1 MLEVPPGRHWRNATG
16 TANAVPAFSAAW
28 PKVNEHMNT
37 NGLNSPPNRFSS
49 RIHRRLCAASLTAS
63 LLFFTPGFGQSP
75 SSASSIEQIWAEA
88 SAAQQHQQYVRAAD
102 LYRKIL
108 AIQPDFTEAQVNL
121 GIMLHLAGKPQEAVA
136 CFDQVLLKH
145 PDLLGPNIIAGLDDL
160 KLDNPRAAL
169 PHLQRAVNL
178 SPDNVEARVGLAN
191 SYLQLK
197 QYGEALDQFT
207 RATEL
212 NSRYADAWY
221 GMAATYLSI
230 EKETESDL
238 HHSASPFRTVLLGES
253 FLQQGQLD
261 KGINLLS
268 AVVAGPP
275 AVPCVKSVLGFAYL
289 QQSKPADAEQQFEM
303 DWNTRSGEGC
313 LLAKL
318 GIAALGEKKG
328 DTQGALREVSEAAA
342 IDPAFVATNAS
353 FYLSSLTAGGG
364 DSKIAQILAG
374 QQRSPVVSDGPEVD
388 AKTGHYSACASKL
401 APNTERLD
409 LQHLR
414 LLCFCSFST
423 GQDEAV
429 MAASK
434 QIPTDPEALYWRVQ
448 SAERLGLAAIT
459 RASELN
465 PDSVSLHTLT
475 GDLLQAKGD
484 FPAAAGE
491 YRKAIAIKPSFLA
504 AHLGLARS
512 LNSDHRTGEAEQEV
526 RSVLDLSP
534 NDAEGN
540 YLMGEILVNRSELAS
555 ALPFLQKA
563 LHAAPEELPYVH
575 ADLSSAYEDKGE
587 TTKAIAELKQA
598 LGVDMDG
605 SLYYRLGR
613 LYLKTGDRKS
623 AQEALAMAER
633 LKHATDAASQFVK

>member
-1 MLEVPPGRHWRNATG
+1 
-16 TANAVPAFSAAW
+16 
-28 PKVNEHMNT
+28 
-37 NGLNSPPNRFSS
+37 
-49 RIHRRLCAASLTAS
+49 
-63 LLFFTPGFGQSP
+63 
-75 SSASSIEQIWAEA
+75 
-88 SAAQQHQQYVRAAD
+88 
-102 LYRKIL
+102 
-108 AIQPDFTEAQVNL
+108 
-121 GIMLHLAGKPQEAVA
+121 
-136 CFDQVLLKH
+136 
-145 PDLLGPNIIAGLDDL
+145 
-160 KLDNPRAAL
+160 
-169 PHLQRAVNL
+169 
-178 SPDNVEARVGLAN
+178 
-191 SYLQLK
+191 
-197 QYGEALDQFT
+197 
-207 RATEL
+207 
-212 NSRYADAWY
+212 
-221 GMAATYLSI
+221 
-230 EKETESDL
+230 
-238 HHSASPFRTVLLGES
+238 
-253 FLQQGQLD
+253 
-261 KGINLLS
+261 
-268 AVVAGPP
+268 
-275 AVPCVKSVLGFAYL
+275 
-289 QQSKPADAEQQFEM
+289 
-303 DWNTRSGEGC
+303 
-313 LLAKL
+313 
-318 GIAALGEKKG
+318 
-328 DTQGALREVSEAAA
+328 
-342 IDPAFVATNAS
+342 
-353 FYLSSLTAGGG
+353 
-364 DSKIAQILAG
+364 
-374 QQRSPVVSDGPEVD
+374 
-388 AKTGHYSACASKL
+388 
-401 APNTERLD
+401 LD